1 MSERRPSFR
10 VTALALAAAVG
21 LALAYTALDIVPA
34 ASQDAWLLA
43 AKIEA
48 SEKVSE
54 EVMDPWS
61 GLWSD
66 VRPTQVVLSAQN
78 ATKPLGGGQVATL
91 RARALHDGGYL
102 YIMLEWKDKT
112 LDDTVN
118 GQNVFADAAA
128 VQLPAVAGVSI
139 PSFCMGDANGSVN
152 IWQWK
157 AVWQR
162 DIDSGFTADA
172 DRYPDGFADGYLLQD
187 DPVYQPAR
195 KVGNILSQT
204 GHAYPVENLVAA
216 GFGTLTTAD
225 LQDVKA
231 QGEWKDGRWR
241 IVFARALQTGAGY
254 PSMAESDVTNI
265 AFAVWDG
272 SKGNR
277 DGLKSVSQ
285 FMNLQVLSSSLQRG
299 GDEFPWWGW
308 AIVAAIVATAAL
320 SLGVAYRS
328 FGARREPGEGA

>member
-152 IWQWK
+152 IWPWK
-157 AVWQR
+157 GGGR
-162 DIDSGFTADA
+162 
-172 DRYPDGFADGYLLQD
+172 
-187 DPVYQPAR
+187 
-195 KVGNILSQT
+195 
-204 GHAYPVENLVAA
+204 A
-216 GFGTLTTAD
+216 GG
-225 LQDVKA
+225 
-231 QGEWKDGRWR
+231 GPRGPP
-241 IVFARALQTGAGY
+241 GAGS